1 VLLTTHSAD
10 LLDKAKDEEILVCSY
25 REGVTNIGPLARAQR
40 QVVRDGLFSLAELMR
55 SEPLRIEGHEDRA
68 LPARKRGR

>member
-40 QVVRDGLFSLAELMR
+40 QIVREGLFSLAELMR
-55 SEPLRIEGHEDRA
+55 SEPLRIEGSETPVVA
-68 LPARKRGR
+68 GRKRGR